1 MDSTGQNEIFLL
13 FQLNIQRSKRFSGRQ
28 SSNEYILIQIYHI
41 YTKCNIK
48 QILFNFSRCEILFW
62 KQILSFQ
69 LHLQQQ
75 FCVWSQG
82 ISCVCFVSV
91 NFQRTIF
98 SWITKFY
105 ELLLPLIFFVTFFF
119 FLDNKFHQ

>member
-48 QILFNFSRCEILFW
+48 QILFNFSRCEILF
-62 KQILSFQ
+62 
-69 LHLQQQ
+69 
-75 FCVWSQG
+75 
-82 ISCVCFVSV
+82 
-91 NFQRTIF
+91 
-98 SWITKFY
+98 
-105 ELLLPLIFFVTFFF
+105 
-119 FLDNKFHQ
+119 